1 MTNISIS
8 GPAFGANARF
18 GAGILPGRNW
28 RDAWR
33 RLSIRQWTAVFLLA
47 VAIGSVAFA
56 QIEGDD
62 RGIMPINSSSD
73 FEVTGVEVDVMG
85 DNAFDARQK
94 GWQEAQRKGWQALAK
109 QMGAPAALSDG
120 ALNGIV
126 TAIVVEEEL
135 VSEKRYIAK
144 LGVLFDRVRSSQIL
158 GVSGGKLRSPPLLV
172 IPVTYIGDAPQVF
185 ETRSDWQKA
194 WAVFRTVDSSIDYV
208 RTSGLGSDPLMLQS
222 GQIGRRNRA
231 WWRVILDQYGAAD
244 VVMPIARLERSWPG
258 GPVTGTFSARY
269 GPDNTLLGTFQMTA
283 PSSKAIPDMMAKA
296 VVRID
301 DIYKGALASG
311 RLRADTSLIF
321 EDPNA
326 EKEKAEE
333 AKAAEDRKTERKS
346 ADTVAESDGVQDD
359 QRPAA
364 EEPAKAEAQTIS
376 VSVQY
381 DSPDAAAVNA
391 AEASVRGA
399 SGVQSA
405 ATSSVAIGGTS
416 VMRVTFKGDMAA
428 LKAALSARGWRVQ
441 EGGGTLRISR

>member
-1 MTNISIS
+1 MTDIVFSSS
-8 GPAFGANARF
+8 GSRANAGFATALATARQ
-18 GAGILPGRNW
+18 W

-33 RLSIRQWTAVFLLA
+33 GLSIRQHLVIFFLIA
-47 VAIGSVAFA
+47 AIASAAYA

-62 RGIMPINSSSD
+62 RGIQPINSSSD

-85 DNAFDARQK
+85 DNAFDAREK
-94 GWQEAQRKGWQALAK
+94 GWKEAQRKAWQSLAK

-120 ALNGIV
+120 ALDGIV
-126 TAIVVEEEL
+126 TAIVVQEEL

-144 LGVLFDRVRSSQIL
+144 LGVLFDKVRSSQIL
-158 GVSGGKLRSPPLLV
+158 GVSGGRLRSPPLLV

-185 ETRSDWQKA
+185 ETRSEWQRA
-194 WAVFRTVDSSIDYV
+194 WAVFRTGDSSVDYV

-244 VVMPIARLERSWPG
+244 VVMPIARLERSYPG

-283 PSSKAIPDMMAKA
+283 PTSKAIPDMMAKA

-301 DIYKGALASG
+301 DIYKAALASG

-326 EKEKAEE
+326 SAEE
-333 AKAAEDRKTERKS
+333 EEEKPAEEKKADKKAADTGADRS
-346 ADTVAESDGVQDD
+346 DNAADDKPAD
-359 QRPAA
+359 QPAA
-364 EEPAKAEAQTIS
+364 PEAQTIS

-381 DSPDAAAVNA
+381 DSPDAAAVNS

-399 SGVQSA
+399 AGVQSA
-405 ATSSVAIGGTS
+405 NTSSVAIGGTS
-416 VMRVTFKGDMAA
+416 VMRVSYKGDMAG
-428 LKAALSARGWRVQ
+428 LKAALAARGWRVQ
-441 EGGGTLRISR
+441 EGGGALRISR